1 MRSPFD
7 PLSITHDLTSIVCV
21 VRRYPDMKPE
31 VFQCIREIGNCLVFM
46 QLLDSASRMVR
57 SSKLA
62 ETTSDECLH

>member
-1 MRSPFD
+1 
-7 PLSITHDLTSIVCV
+7 
-21 VRRYPDMKPE
+21 MKPE